1 MNSKSVE
8 ETQANGI
15 NQRRGV
21 NRWVLTSFIFLVL
34 LAASLFLCAGTLLW
48 WQAWVYIFTAAT
60 ILVLDYVV
68 LVPISPDLLGER
80 SRYQKGAKAWDQLL
94 SRLMATIGPFS
105 IWIVAGLDYR
115 NSWSDDFP
123 AWVVVIAMEFVLLGG
138 LLALWAMAANR
149 YFIGMVRIQ
158 DERGHQVVDAGPYS
172 CVRHPGYL
180 GSLFFII
187 FTPLA
192 LASYWAIVPA
202 VLIVG
207 VILLRT
213 YLEDKTLI
221 DELDGYLAYTDQVRF
236 RIIPGIW

>member
-8 ETQANGI
+8 DTQPNEI
-15 NQRRGV
+15 DLKRGV
-21 NRWVLTSFIFLVL
+21 NRWVFTSVIAVVL
-34 LAASLFLCAGTLLW
+34 LAASLFLSAGTLLW
-48 WQAWVYIFTAAT
+48 WQAWVYLFTAAA
-60 ILVLDYVV
+60 ILVLDYIV

-94 SRLMATIGPFS
+94 SRLMATFGPIS
-105 IWIVAGLDYR
+105 ILIVSGLDYR

-123 AWVVVIAMEFVLLGG
+123 AWIVVIAMEFVLLGG

-149 YFIGMVRIQ
+149 FFVGMVRIQ
-158 DERGHQVVDAGPYS
+158 DERGHRVVKYGPYRY
-172 CVRHPGYL
+172 VRHPGYL
-180 GSLFFII
+180 GSLFYIF

-202 VLIVG
+202 VLTMG

-213 YLEDKTLI
+213 YLEDTTLK
-221 DELDGYLAYTDQVRF
+221 DELPGYQEYTAEVHYRLVP
-236 RIIPGIW
+236 RIW